1 MKSNSPTSTRQLSL
15 DPRPSSEGFFIASAY
30 YASSREILVVSSD
43 PSSWKEAKAKVEPG
57 PIWSF
62 RRGYRVNEAGKHEN
76 EQQYRAFQFYL
87 NSAPDRSTS
96 QTAEHVGVSPSAIS
110 TWKGRYEW
118 DRRCAAF
125 DKKELTIAFRE
136 ANKMQRRQHRREID
150 DFRRANQEQAKMMMD
165 VSSDIVEVI
174 QKRIAKAAAEGEDI
188 PMGLVS
194 GLLRAAANIS
204 ESGRQ
209 AWATSLGVNEL
220 MQVVDTELEEVQVE
234 VMEDDTYDIP
244 LDE

>member
-1 MKSNSPTSTRQLSL
+1 M
-15 DPRPSSEGFFIASAY
+15 
-30 YASSREILVVSSD
+30 SSD
-43 PSSWKEAKAKVEPG
+43 PNSWKEVKAEVAPG

-62 RRGYRVNEAGKHEN
+62 RRGYRVDKAGRHEN
-76 EQQYRAFQFYL
+76 EQQYRAFQFFL
-87 NSAPDRSTS
+87 NSAPERSTTR
-96 QTAEHVGVSPSAIS
+96 TAEHVGVTPGAVSN
-110 TWKGRYEW
+110 WKGRYEW
-118 DRRCAAF
+118 DRRCAAY
-125 DKKELTIAFRE
+125 DKKEMAIAFRE
-136 ANKMQRRQHRREID
+136 ATKMQRRQHRQEID
-150 DFRRANQEQAKMMMD
+150 AFRLANQEQAQMMMD
-165 VSSDIVEVI
+165 VSSDIVGVI
-174 QKRIAKAAAEGEDI
+174 QKRIQKAADKGEDI

-234 VMEDDTYDIP
+234 IMDDDTYDIP